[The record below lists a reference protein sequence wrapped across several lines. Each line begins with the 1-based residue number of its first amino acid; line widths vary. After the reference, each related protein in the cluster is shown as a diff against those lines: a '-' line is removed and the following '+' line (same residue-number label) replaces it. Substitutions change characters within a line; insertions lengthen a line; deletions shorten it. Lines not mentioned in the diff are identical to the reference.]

1 MERLTCGII
10 QDLILSYYDGL
21 TGENVNQMM
30 REHLTE
36 CQECRKRYEEVRGQR
51 EAEESREISKGKRF
65 EEKIKSIRY
74 YVIGIL
80 MGLVL
85 PIVFIVIWYAIC
97 AIGSYFE
104 TMFYSYFL

>member
-10 QDLILSYYDGL
+10 QDLIPSYYDDL
-21 TGENVNQMM
+21 TGENVTQMM

-36 CQECRKRYEEVRGQR
+36 CQECRKQYEEVIRQR
-51 EAEESREISKGKRF
+51 EAEESRELSKGIRF
-65 EEKIKSIRY
+65 GEKIKSIRY
-74 YVIGIL
+74 YVMGIL
-80 MGLVL
+80 IGLVL
-85 PIVFIVIWYAIC
+85 PIVFLVVWYVIC